1 MEKGDDE
8 GEKGKG
14 ELELKWDRHYCKGE
28 VEARKGE
35 EESRGRKGKGKGDK
49 GIGTELGTAQINA
62 ITKPIISF
70 VC

>member
-1 MEKGDDE
+1 MKEVGERGGEMEKGDDE

-35 EESRGRKGKGKGDK
+35 EKSTVEVGRGRVKG
-49 GIGTELGTAQINA
+49 TRE
-62 ITKPIISF
+62 
-70 VC
+70 